1 VFSPSLATVSDRC
14 SITLGCAG
22 ASSGIVLQTGLNVS
36 VAAVRGLELSCN
48 PVEGS
53 AIPGE
58 NATFKLDVRNLG
70 NGPDIANISFDAPP
84 GWNVELET
92 GRLEVPYLGYASIVL
107 KVSPSLGILAG
118 KNGRVVVTAT
128 SQDGKN
134 YTATVDVEAEQY
146 YGMEAS
152 ILTDVITLRP
162 GEEADLSLSL
172 RNTGNGADTYSIL
185 LPRTEL
191 GIDAPTL
198 SPSLEAFAL
207 QNFTI
212 TISVPADYK
221 QSKERLQFGVESPN
235 AGRVNIQLE
244 VKIVRPD
251 LSVVGAS
258 VVLEPAKPV
267 DGQTVNMTAT
277 VKNSGNAPSGQVTVS
292 LSEAGRTISTL
303 ILSGLAPGEN
313 ATVLFGW
320 NATAGSKRLAI
331 TAACG
336 YLDPTPA
343 DASAS
348 ISVDVA
354 PRPVR
359 RDPVVADGGIS
370 VAMLALA
377 AVVLLVAV
385 AVAALIFTRRK
396 KAV

>member
-1 VFSPSLATVSDRC
+1 
-14 SITLGCAG
+14 
-22 ASSGIVLQTGLNVS
+22 
-36 VAAVRGLELSCN
+36 
-48 PVEGS
+48 
-53 AIPGE
+53 
-58 NATFKLDVRNLG
+58 
-70 NGPDIANISFDAPP
+70 
-84 GWNVELET
+84 
-92 GRLEVPYLGYASIVL
+92 VPYLGYASIVL